1 METLIAED
9 TLEKAPNSMSI
20 PVENVLTTAGTGRFQ
35 RRLLGIFGLV
45 WAADAMQVLAVGFT
59 AASIAATFGL
69 SVPQALQTGTLF
81 FLGMLVGAAL
91 FGRLAD
97 RYGRRRV
104 LIATVACDA
113 VFGLLSVFA
122 PSFLSLLVLRFLTG
136 MAVGG
141 TLPVDY
147 AMMAEFLPPKNR
159 GRWLVMLEGF
169 WAVGTIVVALAAWAA
184 SVAGVADAWRWIF
197 AATALPALIGIWLRF
212 WVPESPLYL
221 LKEGRAEEARQVLNQ
236 MLRLNGKTELA
247 ADASVALPAAARST
261 GLLSPQLFRRTI
273 FILAIWFLVSVSYYG
288 VFTWMPARLAG
299 EGFGFV
305 RGYGFLVIVALAQL
319 PGYALAAYGV
329 ERWGRRP
336 TLIGFLLLSAAGCA
350 LFVGAGNATVIGA
363 SILLMSFALLGTW
376 GALYAFTP
384 ELYPTDLR
392 GTGMGAAG
400 AMARLGGLLA
410 PSAVALVIAQSFAA
424 AIGLFAALLLVAA
437 VAAFL
442 IDAET
447 RQAVL
452 A

>member
-1 METLIAED
+1 
-9 TLEKAPNSMSI
+9 MSI
-20 PVENVLTTAGTGRFQ
+20 PVEHALTAAGTGPFQ
-35 RRLLGIFGLV
+35 RRLLAIFGLV

-81 FLGMLVGAAL
+81 FLGMLIGAAL

-104 LIATVACDA
+104 LIVTVACDA

-122 PSFLSLLVLRFLTG
+122 PSFGVLLALRFLTG
-136 MAVGG
+136 VAVGG

-169 WAVGTIVVALAAWAA
+169 WAVGTIIVALAAWAA

-197 AATALPALIGIWLRF
+197 AVTAFPALIGVWLRF
-212 WVPESPLYL
+212 WVPESPMYL
-221 LKEGRAEEARQVLNQ
+221 LKQGRAEEARGVLNQ
-236 MLRLNGKTELA
+236 MLRANGKAE
-247 ADASVALPAAARST
+247 LPAGTEIATPPSAGRS
-261 GLLSPQLFRRTI
+261 GLFSPQLLRRTML
-273 FILAIWFLVSVSYYG
+273 ILAIWFLVSVSYYG

-305 RGYGFLVIVALAQL
+305 RGYGFLVIVALAQI

-329 ERWGRRP
+329 EQWGRRP

-350 LFVGAGNATVIGA
+350 LFVTAADAYLIGG

-384 ELYPTDLR
+384 ELYPTELR

-410 PSAVALVIAQSFAA
+410 PSAVALVIAQSFAT
-424 AIGLFAALLLVAA
+424 AIALFAALLLAGA
-437 VAAFL
+437 LAAFL

-447 RQAVL
+447 KQAAL

>member
-1 METLIAED
+1 
-9 TLEKAPNSMSI
+9 MSI
-20 PVENVLTTAGTGRFQ
+20 PIESALTTAGTGPFQ
-35 RRLLGIFGLV
+35 RKLLGIFGLV

-59 AASIAATFGL
+59 AGSIARTFDL
-69 SVPQALQTGTLF
+69 SLPQALQTGTLF
-81 FLGMLVGAAL
+81 FLGMLIGAAL

-104 LIATVACDA
+104 LLITVACDA

-122 PSFLSLLVLRFLTG
+122 PSFAILLGLRFLTG
-136 MAVGG
+136 VAVGG

-169 WAVGTIVVALAAWAA
+169 WAVGTIIVALAAWAA
-184 SVAGVADAWRWIF
+184 SSAGVADAWRWIF
-197 AATALPALIGIWLRF
+197 AVTAFPALIGIWLRF
-212 WVPESPLYL
+212 WVPESPMYL
-221 LKEGRAEEARQVLNQ
+221 VKQGRNEEARGVLNQ
-236 MLRLNGKTELA
+236 MLRANGQAELPEGTTVTA
-247 ADASVALPAAARST
+247 PQSGTRA
-261 GLLSPQLFRRTI
+261 GLFSPELQRRTVL
-273 FILAIWFLVSVSYYG
+273 ILTIWFLVSVSYYG
-288 VFTWMPARLAG
+288 VFTWMPGRLAG

-305 RGYGFLVIVALAQL
+305 RGYGFLVVVALAQI
-319 PGYALAAYGV
+319 PGYVLAAYGV
-329 ERWGRRP
+329 EQWGRRP
-336 TLIGFLLLSAAGCA
+336 TLIGFLLLSAASCT
-350 LFVGAGNATVIGA
+350 LFVVATEAVMIGA

-384 ELYPTDLR
+384 ELYPTELR

-424 AIGLFAALLLVAA
+424 AIGLFAALLLAGA
-437 VAAFL
+437 VAGFL
-442 IDAET
+442 INAET
-447 RQAVL
+447 KRVAL

>member
-1 METLIAED
+1 MARI
-9 TLEKAPNSMSI
+9 SI
-20 PVENVLTTAGTGRFQ
+20 DEALDRAGTGPFQ

-81 FLGMLVGAAL
+81 FLGMLIGAAL

-104 LIATVACDA
+104 LLITVACDA

-122 PSFLSLLVLRFLTG
+122 PSFAALLALRFLIG
-136 MAVGG
+136 IAVGG

-169 WAVGTIVVALAAWAA
+169 WAVGTIAVALAAWAA
-184 SVAGVADAWRWIF
+184 SIAGIADAWRWIF

-221 LKEGRAEEARQVLNQ
+221 LKEGRADDAKRVLNQ
-236 MLRLNGKTELA
+236 MLRTNGKAELSSDSA
-247 ADASVALPAAARST
+247 ITLPPAATSS
-261 GLLSPQLFRRTI
+261 GLLAPDLRRRTLL
-273 FILAIWFLVSVSYYG
+273 ILGIWFLVSVSYYG
-288 VFTWMPARLAG
+288 VFTWMPAKLAG

-329 ERWGRRP
+329 ETWGRRP

-350 LFVGAGNATVIGA
+350 LFVGAGSATVIGA

-384 ELYPTDLR
+384 ELYPTELR
-392 GTGMGAAG
+392 GTGMGVAG

-410 PSAVALVIAQSFAA
+410 PSAVALVIAQSFAT
-424 AIGLFAALLLVAA
+424 AI
-437 VAAFL
+437 
-442 IDAET
+442 
-447 RQAVL
+447 
-452 A
+452 